1 MLQCLNLV
9 YILQLNKMC
18 DNIIYINYNIL
29 TKYLQ
34 KGGTK
39 MKFISEI
46 KQIYLWTEE
55 IKIDVFDLCVAINTS
70 C

>member
-1 MLQCLNLV
+1 M
-9 YILQLNKMC
+9 Y

>member
-1 MLQCLNLV
+1 M
-9 YILQLNKMC
+9 Y

-34 KGGTK
+34 KGETK

>member
-1 MLQCLNLV
+1 
-9 YILQLNKMC
+9 MC
-18 DNIIYINYNIL
+18 DNIIYINYNML

-34 KGGTK
+34 KGGAK

-55 IKIDVFDLCVAINTS
+55 IKIDVFNLCVNINTS